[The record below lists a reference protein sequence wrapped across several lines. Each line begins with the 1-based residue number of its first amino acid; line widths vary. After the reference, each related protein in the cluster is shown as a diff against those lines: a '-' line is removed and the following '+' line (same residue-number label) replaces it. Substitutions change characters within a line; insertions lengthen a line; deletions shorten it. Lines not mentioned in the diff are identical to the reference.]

1 MTPEQEASERADISY
16 EQQMI
21 RNHAFRM
28 AVIMWAVITAGLLIL
43 TMGTCFSV
51 GVGQTKDLKVEEL
64 RSETE
69 LKKTRM
75 EIVGRCTK

>member
-1 MTPEQEASERADISY
+1 MTPEQEASERADRSY
-16 EQQMI
+16 ESQMI

-28 AVIMWAVITAGLLIL
+28 AVIMWAGITAGLMIL
-43 TMGTCFSV
+43 TAGICFSV

-69 LKKTRM
+69 LKKTKM